1 MTPAK
6 LTANL
11 ANFTRNRPLPRS
23 KHETGMLYTAGVK
36 YLAEAAGAFW
46 LIDHIATSYKRAAK
60 HGNLTGLQ
68 VWELTVARDHRALLT
83 CSSEQGRRAFE
94 QPIAFTEFPLE
105 SITLYLSN
113 DVLML
118 PSER

>member
-1 MTPAK
+1 MTPDK
-6 LTANL
+6 LRTNL
-11 ANFTRNRPLPRS
+11 ASFTRNRPLPRS
-23 KHETGMLYTAGVK
+23 KHDTGMLYTAGVK

-46 LIDHIATSYKRAAK
+46 LVDQIATSYKRAAK

-68 VWELTVARDHRALLT
+68 VWELTVTPDHRALIT
-83 CSSEQGRRAFE
+83 CESEEGNRAFE
-94 QPIAFTEFPLE
+94 QPIPFTQFPLE
-105 SITLYLSN
+105 SITLYLVN